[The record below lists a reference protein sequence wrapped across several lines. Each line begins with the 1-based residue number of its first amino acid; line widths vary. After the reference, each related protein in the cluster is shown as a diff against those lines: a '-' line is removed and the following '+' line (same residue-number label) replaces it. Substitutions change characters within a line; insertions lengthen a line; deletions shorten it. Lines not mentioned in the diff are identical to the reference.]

1 MTTRPSS
8 QSPQSTHRHAVFT
21 YGLLIMLASCLMV
34 TPVRAEEPGVVFHI
48 DSDAHM
54 NRSLRQISRHLEAH
68 PDIPLRVVLI
78 ASGVNPALEGAEDP
92 NGGLYSAQMEQLLA
106 KGVRIFA
113 CENTLNSF
121 NKSPDDLT
129 FGIETVE
136 SGVAELGRLQIQ
148 LDYAY
153 IKL

>member
-1 MTTRPSS
+1 MLRRRALHHVIKLSILALWLL
-8 QSPQSTHRHAVFT
+8 STPLHAD
-21 YGLLIMLASCLMV
+21 S
-34 TPVRAEEPGVVFHI
+34 PGVVLHI

-54 NRSLRQISRHLEAH
+54 NRSLRQVTRLLDSA
-68 PDIPLRVVLI
+68 PDLPLRVILI
-78 ASGVNPALEGAEDP
+78 AGGVKPALDGAVDP

-106 KGVRIFA
+106 RGVRIFA

-121 NKSPDDLT
+121 NKTADDLT

-136 SGVAELGRLQIQ
+136 SGVAELGRLQVKAG
-148 LDYAY
+148 YSY